1 MSAFNAYHYIA
12 LGCAAIVLFV
22 IIQYFSSAL
31 ITFVRS
37 LYKGRASRK
46 HAVERLRNLPRGE
59 PLEPLPAVSPEIP
72 LPVSGEVPPTLEHA
86 EPLEVQPAANAEVP
100 LPVGVEVQP
109 IPECAGPLEVEPAA
123 SAAVPLPANAEVQ
136 PVLECVE
143 PRVQPAVSTE
153 TPAPVSAEA
162 QPILEPAE
170 PLEVE
175 PAVSLEV
182 PRPVSAEVEPVL
194 LERAEPLYSGS
205 SQLNRDSI
213 DRQNILDALIV
224 DQLTDA
230 VTHGLSEV
238 QQAVSPELPLPVS
251 SAVQPI
257 LEPVD
262 PPEVQPAVSAEVGT
276 KVEPILEYAEPLE
289 VQPAVST
296 EVPLPVGAEVQPIL
310 EHAEPLE
317 VQSAAS
323 AELSLPVCAKVEPIL
338 ERAERLYSDSSQLPL
353 HSIVQQNILDALI
366 VDQLTD
372 AVTHGLSEVQP
383 AVSTEVPLALRARVQ
398 PILEREEP
406 LEPQPAATQG
416 LPLRVGSK
424 VWAVC
429 KLGSVPE
436 GTPGI
441 ITGIA
446 DGRFFWQSPTYL
458 CTFAD
463 NRKVR
468 ARPKD
473 IEVHNHGHS
482 LQELEH
488 PNLGSILSRRMTLRA
503 QQLLSRQRPTHL
515 PLAGKT
521 KVPNKIAEINT
532 GA

>member
-12 LGCAAIVLFV
+12 LGCTAVVLFI
-22 IIQYFSSAL
+22 IIQYFSGAL

-37 LYKGRASRK
+37 LYKRHASGK
-46 HAVERLRNLPRGE
+46 HAIERLRNLPRGE
-59 PLEPLPAVSPEIP
+59 PLEPPPAASPEIP
-72 LPVSGEVPPTLEHA
+72 LPASGEVPPTLEHA

-109 IPECAGPLEVEPAA
+109 I
-123 SAAVPLPANAEVQ
+123 
-136 PVLECVE
+136 
-143 PRVQPAVSTE
+143 
-153 TPAPVSAEA
+153 
-162 QPILEPAE
+162 
-170 PLEVE
+170 
-175 PAVSLEV
+175 
-182 PRPVSAEVEPVL
+182 
-194 LERAEPLYSGS
+194 
-205 SQLNRDSI
+205 
-213 DRQNILDALIV
+213 
-224 DQLTDA
+224 
-230 VTHGLSEV
+230 
-238 QQAVSPELPLPVS
+238 
-251 SAVQPI
+251 
-257 LEPVD
+257 
-262 PPEVQPAVSAEVGT
+262 
-276 KVEPILEYAEPLE
+276 
-289 VQPAVST
+289 
-296 EVPLPVGAEVQPIL
+296 L

-323 AELSLPVCAKVEPIL
+323 AEVSLPVCAKVEPSL
-338 ERAERLYSDSSQLPL
+338 ERAELLEVQPGVSAEVPPPVGAKVEPNPEGSEPL
-353 HSIVQQNILDALI
+353 
-366 VDQLTD
+366 
-372 AVTHGLSEVQP
+372 EVQP
-383 AVSTEVPLALRARVQ
+383 AVSTEVPLVVRAKVQ
-398 PILEREEP
+398 PILERAKPLKIQPAVRTEVPLPVNAKVRPILERAEP
-406 LEPQPAATQG
+406 LEVQPAARPE
-416 LPLRVGSK
+416 LPLQVGSK

-429 KLGSVPE
+429 EFGSVPK

-521 KVPNKIAEINT
+521 KVPNEIAEINT